1 MKNDKEKVVG
11 LRASSRVLGRFGK
24 IYRRA
29 NGQISIEKKKN
40 GKNGFLYINMFSYID
55 MLSCCI

>member
-29 NGQISIEKKKN
+29 NGQISIEKKKME
-40 GKNGFLYINMFSYID
+40 KMAFYILIC
-55 MLSCCI
+55 LAILIC